1 MSQKFDTKIFY
12 PAKSIESGKLR
23 EVISGKTRGAE
34 APRAAETHAAEHA
47 EQSGEPVRLE
57 RNEKTRVAHLILNNT
72 KNNLINS
79 EVLASLEKHLKNL
92 WNDHEINVIIVR
104 GEGNNLSAG
113 AQLTQFF
120 SGPMDFSEN
129 SRVGERVF
137 RLLSE
142 IPKITIAEMKGFT
155 LGGGFELSIWC
166 DIRVATPETTIGF
179 PETTLGLV
187 PGWGGSQRLSKL
199 LGMSRAA
206 YLILTGERFDG
217 KYAHEIGLVSR
228 VFDKDKLAEETDR
241 LGEELAWKIA
251 PVSAAM
257 AKKLIY
263 KGSEMGADDGLEM
276 ESVAMGLLYGTDDL
290 KEGISAFLQKRK
302 PEYKGR

>member
-1 MSQKFDTKIFY
+1 M
-12 PAKSIESGKLR
+12 
-23 EVISGKTRGAE
+23 
-34 APRAAETHAAEHA
+34 
-47 EQSGEPVRLE
+47 
-57 RNEKTRVAHLILNNT
+57 
-72 KNNLINS
+72 
-79 EVLASLEKHLKNL
+79 
-92 WNDHEINVIIVR
+92 
-104 GEGNNLSAG
+104 
-113 AQLTQFF
+113 
-120 SGPMDFSEN
+120 
-129 SRVGERVF
+129 
-137 RLLSE
+137 
-142 IPKITIAEMKGFT
+142 
-155 LGGGFELSIWC
+155 
-166 DIRVATPETTIGF
+166 
-179 PETTLGLV
+179 
-187 PGWGGSQRLSKL
+187 
-199 LGMSRAA
+199 AA